1 MWSAII
7 EGFLFNFDCFRYLDI
22 FKNPRCAPRVL
33 FYCLFKSHHKFKEV
47 LLMKKRISIFTAMLT
62 LNILLF
68 STVAFASENA
78 GAVNANKFGIWTILP
93 PLVSIVLAFITK
105 NVVVS
110 LFLGTMIGC
119 VMLYVTDS
127 NIFIALIQGFM
138 DFVNRVLESLADP
151 WNAGIILQVLV
162 IGGIIH
168 LVGKMGGAKAI
179 AEALARKAKTVRS
192 VQLTTFLLGLAV
204 FFDDYANS
212 LIVGPIMRP
221 VADKLKISREKLAF
235 VIDATAA
242 PVAGLAIISTWIGL
256 EVGLIGDA
264 FNSIGQSVDAFGVF
278 LQTIPY
284 RFYNILILAFVLISA
299 ITLREFGPMYKA
311 ELNAR
316 RGIRNKEVS
325 SHSKEQIDEVINEL
339 EPKEGVK
346 LSIWNAIIPVGSLIV
361 FSLIAFYYSG
371 YSTIM
376 AGDDVALKVIISES
390 PFGFTAIQQT
400 FSNADA
406 SIALFQSALISSI
419 ITIALAV
426 GKKIFTLSEAIEN
439 WIEGMKGLVIT
450 GVILLLA
457 WSLSSVTKEVGTA
470 QYLVDI
476 LSNTVPAFILPS
488 IIFILGSVIAFATGT
503 AYGTMGILMPLA
515 IPLSYTISS
524 GDMNLVIIS
533 TSAVLTGAIFG
544 DHCSPISDTTILSS
558 TGAGCNHIDH
568 VKTQIFYAIFVG
580 VVAILFGYIPAGLGL
595 NVWITLIMGVAVIA
609 IFLMIVG
616 KRVDKDEIGTKI
628 DEDIRDKNIKTL

>member
-1 MWSAII
+1 
-7 EGFLFNFDCFRYLDI
+7 
-22 FKNPRCAPRVL
+22 
-33 FYCLFKSHHKFKEV
+33 
-47 LLMKKRISIFTAMLT
+47 MKKRISIFIAMLT

-110 LFLGTMIGC
+110 LFLGTIIGC

-419 ITIALAV
+419 ITITLAV

-488 IIFILGSVIAFATGT
+488 IIFILGSVIAFAIGT

-580 VVAILFGYIPAGLGL
+580 IVAILFGYIPAGLGL

-616 KRVDKDEIGTKI
+616 KRVDKDETGTKV

>member
-1 MWSAII
+1 
-7 EGFLFNFDCFRYLDI
+7 
-22 FKNPRCAPRVL
+22 
-33 FYCLFKSHHKFKEV
+33 
-47 LLMKKRISIFTAMLT
+47 MKKRISIFTAMLT